1 MEDQDNEGSQP
12 QANSSRKTSAR
23 INRSLIHREFI
34 PIIIEGKVASQCK
47 VCNFPMIGK
56 NPTNLKTH
64 LRSCNPQKLQK
75 VEGMMQI
82 VDFDN
87 SV

>member
-1 MEDQDNEGSQP
+1 MDDTGNEGSQP
-12 QANSSRKTSAR
+12 PANSSRKTSAR
-23 INRSLIHREFI
+23 INRSLIHREFD
-34 PIIIEGKVASQCK
+34 PIIIEGKVGSRCK

-82 VDFDN
+82 VDFDD